1 MHVAQKYKILAPKSD
16 RIILGID
23 PGTNIMGYGLI
34 QIKGNHISLINIGVI
49 HLNKL
54 NSHADKLKKIFERT
68 IHLIDEYNPDEMSL
82 EAPFFGKNVQSMLKL
97 GRAQGVC
104 MATALSKKIPV
115 FEYSPRLVKQ
125 SIVGNGNA
133 SKEQVSGMLQA
144 MFPGIEH
151 NYLDAFDALAVA
163 ACHHSQ
169 TTGISAPKHGSGATK
184 SKSKKAQSSSWDQF
198 IQQNPERLK

>member
-1 MHVAQKYKILAPKSD
+1 MAAPQTIEKV
-16 RIILGID
+16 ILGVD
-23 PGTNIMGYGLI
+23 PGTVVMGYGVVHVI
-34 QIKGNHISLINIGVI
+34 GGEIKPITLDVIKFNTKLDHYTRLSHIFQELSKVVELY
-49 HLNKL
+49 
-54 NSHADKLKKIFERT
+54 T
-68 IHLIDEYNPDEMSL
+68 PDEMAL

-133 SKEQVSGMLQA
+133 SKEQVSGMLEA

-163 ACHHSQ
+163 VCHQSQ
-169 TTGISAPKHGSGATK
+169 TSGISAPKHGSGATK
-184 SKSKKAQSSSWDQF
+184 SKKGRSSSWDQF

>member
-1 MHVAQKYKILAPKSD
+1 MENTIDK
-16 RIILGID
+16 IILGVD
-23 PGTNIMGYGLI
+23 PGTVVMGYSVVHI
-34 QIKGNHISLINIGVI
+34 IKGKVHPVLMDVI
-49 HLNKL
+49 KL
-54 NSHADKLKKIFERT
+54 NTKSDHYTRLAKIF
-68 IHLIDEYNPDEMSL
+68 DELSAVVDQHKPDEMAL

-104 MATALSKKIPV
+104 MATALSKRIPV

-133 SKEQVSGMLQA
+133 SKEQVSGMLEA

-151 NYLDAFDALAVA
+151 KYLDAFDALAVA
-163 ACHHSQ
+163 VCHQSQ
-169 TTGISAPKHGSGATK
+169 TSGISAPKHGSGATK
-184 SKSKKAQSSSWDQF
+184 SKSKKGRSTSWDQF

>member
-1 MHVAQKYKILAPKSD
+1 MPTPVEK
-16 RIILGID
+16 IILGVD
-23 PGTNIMGYGLI
+23 PGTVVMGF
-34 QIKGNHISLINIGVI
+34 GVI
-49 HLNKL
+49 RVRAGKIEPVVLDVLKFNPKL
-54 NSHADKLKKIFERT
+54 DHYTRLAKIFEELSGIIER
-68 IHLIDEYNPDEMSL
+68 YSPDEMAL

-104 MATALSKKIPV
+104 MAAALNRKIPV

-144 MFPGIEH
+144 MFPGVEH
-151 NYLDAFDALAVA
+151 KYLDASDALAVA
-163 ACHHSQ
+163 ICHQNQSS
-169 TTGISAPKHGSGATK
+169 GIPAPKHGTKKKNSGG
-184 SKSKKAQSSSWDQF
+184 SRSSGNSSWEQF

>member
-1 MHVAQKYKILAPKSD
+1 MENAIDK
-16 RIILGID
+16 IILGVD
-23 PGTNIMGYGLI
+23 PGTVVMGYSVVHI
-34 QIKGNHISLINIGVI
+34 IKGKVHPVLMDII
-49 HLNKL
+49 KL
-54 NSHADKLKKIFERT
+54 NTKLDHYTRLAKIF
-68 IHLIDEYNPDEMSL
+68 DELSIVVDQHKPDEMAL

-151 NYLDAFDALAVA
+151 NYLDASDALGVAV
-163 ACHHSQ
+163 CHYNQ
-169 TTGISAPKHGSGATK
+169 TSGIPSPKHGSGGK
-184 SKSKKAQSSSWDQF
+184 KNSGSKGRSGNWEQF
-198 IQQNPERLK
+198 IQQNPE

>member
-1 MHVAQKYKILAPKSD
+1 MENAIDK
-16 RIILGID
+16 IILGVD
-23 PGTNIMGYGLI
+23 PGTVVMGYSVVH
-34 QIKGNHISLINIGVI
+34 IKKGKVHPVMMDII
-49 HLNKL
+49 KL
-54 NSHADKLKKIFERT
+54 NTKLDHYTRLATIF
-68 IHLIDEYNPDEMSL
+68 DELSAVVDQHKPDEMAL

-151 NYLDAFDALAVA
+151 NYLDASDALAVA
-163 ACHHSQ
+163 VCHHSQ

-184 SKSKKAQSSSWDQF
+184 SKSKKGRSSSWDQF

>member
-1 MHVAQKYKILAPKSD
+1 MENAIDK
-16 RIILGID
+16 IILGVD
-23 PGTNIMGYGLI
+23 PGTVVMGYSVVH
-34 QIKGNHISLINIGVI
+34 IKKGKVHPVMMDII
-49 HLNKL
+49 KL
-54 NSHADKLKKIFERT
+54 NTKLDHYTRLATIF
-68 IHLIDEYNPDEMSL
+68 DELSAVVDQHKPDEMAF
-82 EAPFFGKNVQSMLKL
+82 EAPFFGKNVQSMLKF

-104 MATALSKKIPV
+104 MAAALSKKITV

-163 ACHHSQ
+163 VCHHSQ
-169 TTGISAPKHGSGATK
+169 TTGISAPKHGSGATT
-184 SKSKKAQSSSWDQF
+184 SKSKKGRSSSWDQF